1 MIDDIWR
8 PENQQQIFRGLLSA
22 MARPGEVFSLE
33 PALGGAAAYLA
44 ILATLVDGRAPYS
57 DPHELLDPRARRLLE
72 APRVDGAD
80 ASFVIVRGKGDPSGL
95 SVRLG
100 DLDAPEEG
108 ATLVV
113 VVERIGDGGDRS
125 ELTMDWRGPGI
136 PASVTVGVDGLDPR
150 WLESRARWNR
160 HFPMGVDMFVA
171 DERRVAGLPRTTRV
185 ERRA

>member
-1 MIDDIWR
+1 MIDEVWR
-8 PENQQQIFRGLLSA
+8 PENQQQIFRALLSA
-22 MARPGEVFSLE
+22 MARPGEVFSLG

-44 ILATLVDGRAPYS
+44 ILATLVDGRAPYA

-72 APRVDGAD
+72 APRVEGAE
-80 ASFVIVRGKGDPSGL
+80 AGFVVVHGKADPSAL

-113 VVERIGDGGDRS
+113 VVERIAESGGCS

-136 PASVTVGVDGLDPR
+136 PASVIVGVDGLDPR
-150 WLESRARWNR
+150 WLESRAQWNR

-171 DERRVAGLPRTTRV
+171 DGRRVAGLPRTTRV